1 MPNPLGAHEWP
12 TMNRMNTNQQH
23 SQQTTPA
30 EERKRLRAQA
40 KAARKALTPEQRR
53 KKSAHICEQLARKL
67 DALTAQLESRNT
79 TIAVYSAFP
88 EEVDLS
94 PFVEHAY
101 HTGCRVAFPCMMS
114 NAHGIPDAPGRGMR
128 EPGCSPTAP
137 HTTQQ
142 TMEMRAVPASAFQEG
157 SVPFLNNPLKAYFH
171 ESPELQAMPYV
182 PANQIDLLVV
192 PAVGFDEVGN
202 RLGYGAGNYD
212 RYLSQM
218 PEDHCVVGV
227 AFAEQQVAPIPAEP
241 HDIPL
246 RFISA

>member
-1 MPNPLGAHEWP
+1 MS
-12 TMNRMNTNQQH
+12 TNEQHPQQP
-23 SQQTTPA
+23 TPA
-30 EERKRLRAQA
+30 EERKHLRTQA

-53 KKSAHICEQLARKL
+53 KKSALICEQLSREL
-67 DALTAQLESRNT
+67 DALTAQLESGSAT
-79 TIAVYSAFP
+79 VAVYSAFP

-94 PFVEHAY
+94 LFVEHAY
-101 HTGCRVAFPCMMS
+101 HTGCSVAFPCMMG

-137 HTTQQ
+137 HITQQ
-142 TMEMRAVPASAFQEG
+142 TMEMRAVPASAFKEG
-157 SVPFLNNPLKAYFH
+157 SVPFLNNPLKAYLH
-171 ESPELQAMPYV
+171 ESPELQTMPYV

-192 PAVGFDEVGN
+192 PAVGFDEAGN

-218 PEDHCVVGV
+218 PEGCCVVGV
-227 AFAEQQVAPIPAEP
+227 AFAEQQVAPIPTEA